1 MHNKKLKYRFTYVLL
16 AMLISVS
23 SLTACSDKDSA
34 AVGNSNSAA
43 SEQTEVNGT
52 ETKSGLT
59 QTVSSAA
66 KTDISVEYEAEDEDS
81 DWSST
86 DSTSISLKSDSI
98 TYEGNGV
105 AVQNNIV
112 TITSAGTYIIN
123 GTIRN
128 GQLRVDTDD
137 KAPVRLVLNGANITS
152 LDSAPIYIIK
162 AKKAVIVLAEGTKN
176 NLTDSKTYT
185 VEDNEADE
193 PNSTIFSKSDLT
205 INGTGSLTVN
215 ANYKNAITS
224 KDELKVMSGNIA
236 VNSAGDGI
244 RGRDFVA
251 IKNGVVNI
259 NSQED
264 GIKSNNDEDAE
275 KGFVL
280 IEGGTVN
287 ITAQED
293 GIQAETNI
301 IIKAGDIDITSGG
314 GSANGEVMADE
325 QPGGMRGSG
334 KGFDRTADSIQSS
347 SSASAQN
354 NSDEYSEENAEE
366 SSASTGA
373 SDSKKGIKA
382 SVGITINGGTIS
394 IDSADDSIHSNNS
407 IFINGGTITALS
419 GDDGIHADTSIEIND
434 GNINIM
440 KAYEGIESAKITI
453 NKGNVYILANDDGI
467 NISGGNDNSSMRGRP
482 GQNNINSTSNDSLY
496 INGGY
501 VYIEAGG
508 DGLDANGSIYMSN
521 GTVVVN
527 GPTSNFDASID
538 YDGAFKMTGGFL
550 VAAGSA
556 GMAQSPDTSSTQN
569 SAVISFTETMSA
581 GTLFNI
587 QTAEGKQLLTFKPSK
602 AYQTIVFSSP
612 ELTKGANYD
621 IYYGGSSTG
630 TEKDGLYTGGTY
642 TGGTKYQSFSVSDT
656 ITTIGTAGRGG
667 PGEQGF
673 MNSGKRRAP

>member
-1 MHNKKLKYRFTYVLL
+1 MHNKKLKYKFTHVLL
-16 AMLISVS
+16 AMLLSVS
-23 SLTACSDKDSA
+23 LLTACTANDSTV
-34 AVGNSNSAA
+34 VGSSTSAT
-43 SEQTEVNGT
+43 SGQTGVNGT
-52 ETKSGLT
+52 STTSGLT
-59 QTVSSAA
+59 GTVSSTT
-66 KTDISVEYEAEDEDS
+66 KTDISVDYNAEDEDS
-81 DWSST
+81 AWSST
-86 DSTSISLKSDSI
+86 GSTSISLKSDTI
-98 TYEGNGV
+98 AYEGNGV

-128 GQLRVDTDD
+128 GQLRVDTND
-137 KAPVRLVLNGANITS
+137 KAPVRLILNGANITS
-152 LDSAPIYIIK
+152 LDSAPIYITK

-176 NLTDSKTYT
+176 SLTDSKTYT
-185 VEDNEADE
+185 VEDKEADE

-224 KDELKVMSGNIA
+224 KDELKVMSGKIT

-251 IKNGVVNI
+251 IKNGMVNI
-259 NSQED
+259 NSQKD

-293 GIQAETNI
+293 GIQAET
-301 IIKAGDIDITSGG
+301 
-314 GSANGEVMADE
+314 
-325 QPGGMRGSG
+325 
-334 KGFDRTADSIQSS
+334 
-347 SSASAQN
+347 
-354 NSDEYSEENAEE
+354 
-366 SSASTGA
+366 
-373 SDSKKGIKA
+373 
-382 SVGITINGGTIS
+382 
-394 IDSADDSIHSNNS
+394 
-407 IFINGGTITALS
+407 
-419 GDDGIHADTSIEIND
+419 SIEIND

-453 NKGNVYILANDDGI
+453 NNGNVYVLSNDDGI
-467 NISGGNDNSSMRGRP
+467 NISGGNYNSSL
-482 GQNNINSTSNDSLY
+482 N

-501 VYIEAGG
+501 IYVESGG

-527 GPTSNFDASID
+527 GPTSNFNASID

-581 GTLFNI
+581 GTIFNI
-587 QTAEGKQLLTFKPSK
+587 QTAEGKQLLTIKPSRD
-602 AYQTIVFSSP
+602 YQTVVVSSP
-612 ELTKGANYD
+612 ELIKGTNYD

-630 TEKDGLYTGGTY
+630 TEKNGLYTGGTY
-642 TGGTKYQSFSVSDT
+642 TVGTKYQSFSVSDT
-656 ITTIGTAGRGG
+656 ITTIGAVGRGG
-667 PGEQGF
+667 PGRQGF
-673 MNSGKRRAP
+673 MGNGKRRAP